1 MREIEI
7 TKPKKP
13 PMYWVKLGGIVAFII
28 IAYSV
33 AFTNLDLES
42 AFRWEQASTMLQR
55 LILGPFTDAAAI
67 ERIPELFMMM
77 METVAIA
84 YAGVLA
90 GSILAIPFA
99 FFASR
104 NIAKRGSIGGKGVLN
119 GIRSFPELLFAII
132 FVSAVGIGPLA
143 GVLAITINS
152 VGMLGKLYS
161 EVIESIDQKPLEALR
176 ASGAGKIQVIWYG
189 VLPQVLPEF
198 MSYAL
203 YRYEIDLRSATVLGM
218 VGAGGLGAPLIIA
231 SRSREWEQVGMML
244 LIIIVVVTLVDILSR
259 NIRKRIV

>member
-1 MREIEI
+1 MRELQI

-13 PMYWVKLGGIVAFII
+13 PMYWVKLGSIVAFIVL
-28 IAYSV
+28 AYSV
-33 AFTNLDLES
+33 AFTSMDLTS
-42 AFRWEQASTMLQR
+42 TFRFDQAVNMLQR
-55 LILGPFTDAAAI
+55 LVLGPFTHDVAI
-67 ERIPELFMMM
+67 SRIPELFMMM

-99 FFASR
+99 FFAAR
-104 NIAKRGSIGGKGVLN
+104 NIAKKGSIGGKGILN
-119 GIRSFPELLFAII
+119 GIHSFPELLFAII

-161 EVIESIDQKPLEALR
+161 EVIESIDQNPIEALR
-176 ASGAGKIQVIWYG
+176 ASGAGKLQIMWYG

-218 VGAGGLGAPLIIA
+218 VGAGGLGAPLI
-231 SRSREWEQVGMML
+231 ML
-244 LIIIVVVTLVDILSR
+244 PVPANGS
-259 NIRKRIV
+259 KSE